1 MAAGEDSIQQTV
13 QFFSEKE
20 QISFEEIIVP
30 GNFLK
35 IVHENLLDPSVLT
48 GKGKAHKA
56 DIKLI
61 CWKSNILPLSV
72 EPEEFFDIFMFS
84 YLGPNSNI
92 S

>member
-1 MAAGEDSIQQTV
+1 M
-13 QFFSEKE
+13 FSEKE

-56 DIKLI
+56 DIKLSDMLK
-61 CWKSNILPLSV
+61 KSNFSPLSV

>member
-35 IVHENLLDPSVLT
+35 IFHENLLDPSVLT
-48 GKGKAHKA
+48 VKVKCERKSLQNRYQTNMLK
-56 DIKLI
+56 IKHF
-61 CWKSNILPLSV
+61 P
-72 EPEEFFDIFMFS
+72 P
-84 YLGPNSNI
+84 
-92 S
+92 